1 MLAAAGGREQGWRS
15 RSTGRQGTQGGSEV
29 GTTSRLRRTPR
40 GRTVA
45 ASPSA
50 HGKAS
55 VGMFMDLG
63 SAHRPNWREETAL
76 EFEPF
81 VERQVKDTRKMD
93 WLRTVGHGLGHIS
106 FLKTM
111 CILPLDIVPRARAR
125 PPFFSPE
132 NTLHRAAHLYFIYSL
147 LALVDHVE
155 RDPVRDCE
163 EGTRRQAIS
172 RTH

>member
-55 VGMFMDLG
+55 VAMFMDLG

-76 EFEPF
+76 KFEPF
-81 VERQVKDTRKMD
+81 VERQVGYKKDGLAQNRRS
-93 WLRTVGHGLGHIS
+93 RTSSYL
-106 FLKTM
+106 F
-111 CILPLDIVPRARAR
+111 PQ
-125 PPFFSPE
+125 
-132 NTLHRAAHLYFIYSL
+132 
-147 LALVDHVE
+147 DHVYS
-155 RDPVRDCE
+155 P
-163 EGTRRQAIS
+163 S
-172 RTH
+172 

>member
-125 PPFFSPE
+125 PPFFFSGKYI
-132 NTLHRAAHLYFIYSL
+132 TSRSASL
-147 LALVDHVE
+147 LHLLLA
-155 RDPVRDCE
+155 RTGGSCR
-163 EGTRRQAIS
+163 TRPSQRL
-172 RTH
+172 